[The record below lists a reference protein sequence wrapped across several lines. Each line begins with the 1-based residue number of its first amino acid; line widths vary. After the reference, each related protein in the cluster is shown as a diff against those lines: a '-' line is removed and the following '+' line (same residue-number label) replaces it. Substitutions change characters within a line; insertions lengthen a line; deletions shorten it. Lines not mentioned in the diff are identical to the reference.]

1 MQVKSL
7 SLESSTKHVALR
19 HGLLIYFKGYQLRYY
34 IVLLSSRCSLGRNPP
49 EVRIPIC

>member
-19 HGLLIYFKGYQLRYY
+19 HGLLIYFKGYLYGLD
-34 IVLLSSRCSLGRNPP
+34 IVNTIVSMPKHHSYNL
-49 EVRIPIC
+49 